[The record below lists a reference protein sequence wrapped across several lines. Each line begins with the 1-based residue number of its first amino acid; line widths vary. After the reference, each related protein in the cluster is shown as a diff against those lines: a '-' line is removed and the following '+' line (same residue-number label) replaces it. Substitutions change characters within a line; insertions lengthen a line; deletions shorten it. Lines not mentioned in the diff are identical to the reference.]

1 MPSAPL
7 ANASQ
12 DRINIATP
20 KQSRGKTGR
29 GTRVGENNVASS
41 PYNNHPDQAA
51 YSLNI
56 QDAAQDAPLPQT
68 PAVHIPFEDLIA
80 NTEDVFN
87 CPPPAATPIDH
98 VVWHHGPT
106 SSDVSASAG
115 SAQNGRKRSRSSSP
129 LTSQP
134 EKTSDRKDCMD
145 MNNVARS
152 LRTPNTDPAQ
162 ELWNR
167 YLATSAAGHGDAPL
181 PSFSHLPPS
190 SPQTPTTASKD
201 SALRRTAS
209 CGVEWPTSRP
219 KRRRVDAE
227 DSYSRTK
234 DIFAASRR
242 QILAPELPKTS
253 RVSLLV
259 EKIQESLNR
268 RSCVH
273 DGPSSSSPL
282 PGRRAPAFFPQASP
296 PSPSKERRGQFDLV
310 DQACA
315 GNAPSASAPI
325 TNDSFSEFEDVD
337 LDPDFFESV
346 EKNLSKTL
354 ARPEP
359 PSPTPD
365 TRPAPSLPPDTN
377 APPLGKRPSFDEFGD
392 NEEED
397 DLFTTELQDL
407 AAKVDSQS
415 QCVPIG
421 PPAIKVFDGPS
432 KVKTIKR
439 YLVLDLFDSNYEA
452 GRGTRRP
459 QKMLSL
465 KDEKT
470 GSRFTVLLRQSWLD
484 TRCTKGSY
492 VHIIGD
498 FHRGECIIDDANN
511 MIILHPDHLISATVV
526 GDSFTCTRRAALQDR
541 VKATS
546 RPTPP
551 QVYGHIIH
559 EMFGEALRLNQWT
572 RQSFEQIIRKL
583 LPTYLESLYEIQVS
597 ESDAVEYLLGKTPD
611 LIGWASVFVSDS
623 LGDAA
628 IRDRNGALVP
638 TAINKLLELEEHVWS
653 PMYGLKGNIDAT
665 VQAEMQLPA
674 ESHSR
679 TLVVPLEL
687 KTGKKDNVE
696 THRAQTA
703 LYTLLLSDRYD
714 VNVTSGI
721 LYYMETSKT
730 FRIESIRNEIRHMII
745 ERNELAC
752 YVHDKLDLPPM
763 LQKPH
768 MCKSC
773 YSKSECFTY
782 HKLVDGGDGDSSGLG
797 EAFNEMVAHLQP
809 SHATFFKKWDDL
821 LTKEERDTMKVRR
834 ELWTMLST
842 ERQHVGRCFAN
853 VIIQPGSAQE
863 NPESPKINRFQYT
876 FIKQPAE
883 PGFSFTES
891 QITIGE
897 PIVVSD
903 EDGHFNL
910 AAGYVLQVR
919 PTAVV
924 VAVDRRLQ
932 NAHRKLRNFD
942 PESNQLFTGLADSKP
957 DGTLLCPHA
966 GDDSSQPPKQYRI
979 DKDEF
984 ANGMSTARNN
994 LLRIMEKDLFRARE
1008 LRELI
1013 VDGVAPQF
1021 RPNMAAGYTLSGPA
1035 SQRNLNID
1043 QERAIEKVLRARDY
1057 ALVLGMPGTGKTT
1070 TIAHIIRALVSQN
1083 KSVLLASYTHT
1094 AVDNILLKIKDDKIP
1109 TLRIGAVS
1117 KVHRDVQSF
1126 AELAGAPKKT
1136 TQELHEAWQDS
1147 KVVATTC
1154 LGINHGL
1161 FNARTFD
1168 YCIVDEASQITL
1180 PVCLGPIRHARTF
1193 ILVGDHYQLPPL
1205 VQNKEAQA
1213 GGLNVSLFKLLSDA
1227 HPESVVNLEHQ
1238 YRMAEDIQILSSTLV
1253 YGGRLKCGT
1262 ESVASR
1268 VLSIPNTERGLNAH
1282 HYTAASLAGGS
1293 TSSAPQSFCLSDSS
1307 CWLRQIMTPTR
1318 RNILLNT
1325 DTLHSNKPG
1334 AAAAAAANTPTTH
1347 EVVSG
1352 SRVTNPVESKLCAQ
1366 LATALI
1372 RAGVP
1377 PSSIGIVTF
1386 YRELEIH
1393 TADKYQGRD
1402 KEVILLSCVRSN
1414 PTAQVGELLRDWR
1427 RVNVALTRAR
1437 SKMVIIASASTLAA
1451 SDVPVLKGL
1460 VDIMRQRAWI
1470 LDLKPHALDSHRFA
1484 VVVAPTAANPTP
1496 AERSASSSQNQPKPL
1511 QERSPNP
1518 VTSSSSSSKPT
1529 SGLPA
1534 FKKLQP
1540 KKVANGKAM
1549 HAMQILENADII
1561 S

>member
-12 DRINIATP
+12 HRINVTTP
-20 KQSRGKTGR
+20 KQGGGKKR
-29 GTRVGENNVASS
+29 RCMANKQSNVTLS
-41 PYNNHPDQAA
+41 PSEKHLDEGGYA
-51 YSLNI
+51 LNGA
-56 QDAAQDAPLPQT
+56 DAAQEMLFPHT
-68 PAVHIPFEDLIA
+68 PAVRIPFEDLIA

-87 CPPPAATPIDH
+87 CPLPAATPVDH
-98 VVWHHGPT
+98 VVWHHGPA
-106 SSDVSASAG
+106 SSDVSASMG
-115 SAQNGRKRSRSSSP
+115 SSRKGRKRARSSSP
-129 LTSQP
+129 ASSQM
-134 EKTSDRKDCMD
+134 EKTACAPDQKDS
-145 MNNVARS
+145 MNMNSVQRS
-152 LRTPNTDPAQ
+152 LRTPNNDPAQ

-167 YLATSAAGHGDAPL
+167 YLAASTAGHGDAPL
-181 PSFSHLPPS
+181 PSFAHLPPS
-190 SPQTPTTASKD
+190 SPQTPTTTSKD
-201 SALRRTAS
+201 SGLRRTVS
-209 CGVEWPTSRP
+209 CGVEWPTSKP
-219 KRRRVDAE
+219 KRRRVDVE
-227 DSYSRTK
+227 DSHSRTK

-242 QILAPELPKTS
+242 QILAPDLPKTS
-253 RVSLLV
+253 RVGLLV

-268 RSCVH
+268 RTRI
-273 DGPSSSSPL
+273 DEGPSSSSPL
-282 PGRRAPAFFPQASP
+282 PERHAQSRSSEASP
-296 PSPSKERRGQFDLV
+296 AQSPSKERRAQSNV
-310 DQACA
+310 ADQSRAA
-315 GNAPSASAPI
+315 NSDIAPPSI
-325 TNDSFSEFEDVD
+325 YNDSFSEFGGED
-337 LDPDFFESV
+337 LDLDFFESV
-346 EKNLSKTL
+346 EKNLSQDFIRLGASPIAET
-354 ARPEP
+354 RPERRSQP
-359 PSPTPD
+359 NANPSTL
-365 TRPAPSLPPDTN
+365 S
-377 APPLGKRPSFDEFGD
+377 KKSSFDEFDD
-392 NEEED
+392 NDDED
-397 DLFTTELQDL
+397 IFTTELQDL

-415 QCVPIG
+415 QSVPMV
-421 PPAIKVFDGPS
+421 ASIKRANA
-432 KVKTIKR
+432 KAIKR
-439 YLVLDLFDSNYEA
+439 YLIVDVFESDYEA
-452 GRGTRRP
+452 GRGKRRP

-465 KDEKT
+465 KDERS
-470 GSRFTVLLRQSWLD
+470 GSRFTVLLRQSWFE

-572 RQSFEQIIRKL
+572 RQAFESIIRKL
-583 LPTYLESLYEIQVS
+583 LPKYLESLYEIQVS
-597 ESDAVEYLLGKTPD
+597 ESDALEYLLGKTPD
-611 LIGWASVFVSDS
+611 LIGWASVFVSDT
-623 LGDAA
+623 LNDAV

-638 TAINKLLELEEHVWS
+638 IAINKLLELEEHVWS

-665 VQAEMQLPA
+665 VQAEMQLPVD
-674 ESHSR
+674 SHSR

-687 KTGKKDNVE
+687 KTGKRDNVE

-714 VNVTSGI
+714 INVTSGI

-730 FRIESIRNEIRHMII
+730 FRIERIRNEIRHMII

-768 MCKSC
+768 ICKSC

-782 HKLVDGGDGDSSGLG
+782 HKLIDGGDGESSSLG
-797 EAFNEMVAHLQP
+797 ETFNEMVSHLQP
-809 SHATFFKKWDDL
+809 SHASFFKKWDDL

-834 ELWTMLST
+834 ELWTMMST

-853 VIIQPGSAQE
+853 VLIEPGSARE
-863 NPESPKINRFQYT
+863 NPESSKINRFQYT
-876 FIKQPAE
+876 FIKHQTE

-891 QITIGE
+891 QISIGE
-897 PIVVSD
+897 PIVISD
-903 EDGHFNL
+903 EKGHFNL
-910 AAGYVLQVR
+910 AAGYVLKVR

-932 NAHRKLRNFD
+932 NAHRKLCNFN
-942 PESNQLFTGLADSKP
+942 PESNQVFTGLMDTRL
-957 DGTLLCPHA
+957 DGTLLCPNVE
-966 GDDSSQPPKQYRI
+966 DSSQPRLYRI
-979 DKDEF
+979 DRDEF

-994 LLRIMEKDLFRARE
+994 LLRIMEKDLFKARE
-1008 LRELI
+1008 LRQLI
-1013 VDGVAPQF
+1013 IDNLAPRF
-1021 RPNMAAGYTLSGPA
+1021 RSNMPGYVLSGPA
-1035 SQRNLNID
+1035 SQQNLNTD
-1043 QERAIEKVLRARDY
+1043 QESAIEKVLSARDY

-1109 TLRIGAVS
+1109 TLRVGAVS
-1117 KVHRDVQSF
+1117 KIHREVQSF
-1126 AELAGAPKKT
+1126 AELTGVPKKT
-1136 TQELHEAWQDS
+1136 VRELHESWQGS

-1213 GGLNVSLFKLLSDA
+1213 GGLNVSLFKLLSDM

-1238 YRMAEDIQILSSTLV
+1238 YRMAEDIQLLSSALV

-1262 ESVASR
+1262 
-1268 VLSIPNTERGLNAH
+1268 
-1282 HYTAASLAGGS
+1282 
-1293 TSSAPQSFCLSDSS
+1293 PQ
-1307 CWLRQIMTPTR
+1307 

-1325 DTLHSNKPG
+1325 DTLHPPG
-1334 AAAAAAANTPTTH
+1334 SSSATTTH

-1352 SRVTNPVESKLCAQ
+1352 SRVTNPAESQLCAQ
-1366 LATALI
+1366 LATTLI

-1386 YRELEIH
+1386 YRSQLSLIKHDVRAHAGTSAASELEMH

-1402 KEVILLSCVRSN
+1402 KEVVILSCVRSN
-1414 PTAQVGELLRDWR
+1414 TTAQVGELLRDWR

-1437 SKMVIIASASTLAA
+1437 SKMVIIGSASTLG
-1451 SDVPVLKGL
+1451 SSEVPVLRGM

-1470 LDLKPHALDSHRFA
+1470 LNLKPGALNSHRFA
-1484 VVVAPTAANPTP
+1484 TVTTTATTKAVDTVAGTVKST
-1496 AERSASSSQNQPKPL
+1496 SQASLSTSQNRPVQPQPL
-1511 QERSPNP
+1511 HERSPNP
-1518 VTSSSSSSKPT
+1518 IAATAKHS

-1534 FKKLQP
+1534 FQKPRP
-1540 KKVANGKAM
+1540 KKVADGRTM
-1549 HAMQILENADII
+1549 HAARKLENAGIT
-1561 S
+1561 